1 MLYSAS
7 SIVRAK
13 VRYNN
18 RSDVINAYR
27 IATEYRD
34 TLDGVVS
41 IITEQ
46 RSVAWGFD
54 HLGRTKIKVETLTT
68 GHFIEVHCGEHC
80 VDWEGLIPTL
90 YITRYPAAAT
100 VYFNKVYC
108 SNFE

>member
-1 MLYSAS
+1 M
-7 SIVRAK
+7 REN

-46 RSVAWGFD
+46 RSVAWGID
-54 HLGRTKIKVETLTT
+54 HLGRTKIKVATLTT
-68 GHFIEVHCGEHC
+68 GHYSKVHCGSDSILPVGIVLFES
-80 VDWEGLIPTL
+80 
-90 YITRYPAAAT
+90 T
-100 VYFNKVYC
+100 VLGG
-108 SNFE
+108 